1 MDLATFIGAAAAL
14 TSTLS
19 FAPQAWRITATR
31 ETSAISLSA
40 NSLTVVAFS
49 LWTTYGMLKM
59 DWPLIVPNAIC
70 LAMAAFILMMKALPQ
85 RKKEKVAD
93 AIDPRS

>member
-1 MDLATFIGAAAAL
+1 MDLATFIGAAAAI

-19 FAPQAWRITATR
+19 FAPQAWRIIATR
-31 ETSAISLSA
+31 ETSAISFSA
-40 NSLTVVAFS
+40 YSLTVVAFS
-49 LWTTYGMLKM
+49 LWTTYGVLKM

-70 LAMAAFILMMKALPQ
+70 LVMAAFILMMKALPQ
-85 RKKEKVAD
+85 SKKDKVAD

>member
-19 FAPQAWRITATR
+19 FAPQAWRIIATR
-31 ETSAISLSA
+31 ETGAISFSA
-40 NSLTVVAFS
+40 YSLTVVAFS
-49 LWTTYGMLKM
+49 LWTTYGVLKM

-70 LAMAAFILMMKALPQ
+70 LVMAAFILMMKALPQ
-85 RKKEKVAD
+85 RKMEKVAD
-93 AIDPRS
+93 AVDPRS